1 MTSAAPAEAAPSMQR
16 ERIVNFLHK
25 IIPAVLTSLTFSL
38 SLPACAAPPAVD
50 TQLDII
56 AHSKEVWNR
65 DISLTEQMWH
75 LGKEKTAWSD
85 DMSRISYAVTDLDAN
100 GRLELLIRGLY
111 FDVSAFLEAK
121 AAGLGEPAL
130 QAMTAMTS
138 IPRGID
144 SYVYEISADGT
155 QLEPVRTDIPPADYT
170 ITPDLSYLWGHNVP
184 MVMIDGNR
192 VYHIDTWIRTGRR
205 DGREE
210 SMHQYQQVFLKDGI
224 LHVSAVAAKY
234 SYADSSSANQPG
246 FVDASAVFY
255 VPYIMHADPYG
266 SEFQAFL
273 ADFLPSR
280 GNPTKAA
287 IQWKPYAELDRNPRQ
302 ALADSWQGFSYG
314 DR

>member
-1 MTSAAPAEAAPSMQR
+1 
-16 ERIVNFLHK
+16 
-25 IIPAVLTSLTFSL
+25 
-38 SLPACAAPPAVD
+38 
-50 TQLDII
+50 
-56 AHSKEVWNR
+56 
-65 DISLTEQMWH
+65 MWH

-130 QAMTAMTS
+130 QAMTVMTS
-138 IPRGID
+138 IPRSID

-155 QLEPVRTDIPPADYT
+155 RLEPVRTDIPPADYT

-184 MVMIDGNR
+184 MVMIGGNR

-205 DGREE
+205 NGREE

-266 SEFQAFL
+266 SEFQTFL